1 MSQKNLHVSRTV
13 SHDSPERTRLHPRH
27 ISEESCHVL
36 EFWRW
41 ATPSTCTAHQT
52 FELLQTDSKKIAG
65 VRAGLAAAAAATD
78 GPGKCGAV
86 QTYMIKA
93 YTCLAKSC
101 LLYSTFRLDVTVDNL
116 WIRPPKRKGLDFD
129 YWTGLGRIDVDCT
142 DCLPVAGISP
152 QVGIIKLSQPCV
164 RVLEQASD

>member
-1 MSQKNLHVSRTV
+1 MAAQKVRACTLVTSHRNLSR
-13 SHDSPERTRLHPRH
+13 SGDGLHRLHARH
-27 ISEESCHVL
+27 ARLPGFCRPIQKRSQ
-36 EFWRW
+36 
-41 ATPSTCTAHQT
+41 TC
-52 FELLQTDSKKIAG
+52 

-86 QTYMIKA
+86 QTYMINA

-101 LLYSTFRLDVTVDNL
+101 LLHSTFRLDVTIDYL
-116 WIRPPKRKGLDFD
+116 WIRPPKRKRVQLD
-129 YWTGLGRIDVDCT
+129 YWTGLDRIGLDCT